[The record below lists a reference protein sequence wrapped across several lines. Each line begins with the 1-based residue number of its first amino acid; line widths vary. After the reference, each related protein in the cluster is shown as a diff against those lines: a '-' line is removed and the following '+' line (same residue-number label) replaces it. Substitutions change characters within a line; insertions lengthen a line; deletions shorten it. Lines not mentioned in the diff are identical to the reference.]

1 MCQSPLHTFLA
12 ELPKC
17 EHHLHLEGCLSPALL
32 FQLAKKN
39 NIALPPPDQDPAY
52 ESPQTLSKRYEYFE
66 NLEDFLQCY
75 YRGMAVLRTE
85 EDFEMLAWEYFT
97 MARKDGVRHAE
108 VFFDPQSH
116 TDRGIPF
123 DTVVSGFNAARNRA
137 EKELGITSCLIM
149 CFLRHLPVSS
159 AAETMQTAIA
169 GGYFDMKDDGLR
181 AIAGLGLD
189 SSEVGFRPELF
200 VDQYQGGKERGLRR
214 TAHGGEEGDTT
225 YISGALDALDVER
238 IDHGI
243 RLTEDPHLLQRVVR
257 ENILLTVCPL
267 SNLCLQAV
275 KSVTQVPI
283 RKFLEVGV
291 KFSIN
296 SDDPAYFRGYIL
308 NNYCA
313 VQDAFDLS
321 VLEWRTIAINSIQ
334 GSWIEEK
341 RRKELLVMLDECLRK
356 HSNSLGVELRS

>member
-1 MCQSPLHTFLA
+1 MCKSSLHSFLA
-12 ELPKC
+12 DLPKC
-17 EHHLHLEGCLSPALL
+17 EHHLHLEGCLSADLL
-32 FQLAKKN
+32 FKLAAKN
-39 NIALPPPDQDPAY
+39 NIALPSPEENPAY
-52 ESPQTLSKRYEYFE
+52 ASPTTLAKRYEHFD

-75 YRGMAVLRTE
+75 YRAMRVLTNE
-85 EDFEMLAWEYFT
+85 SDFEMLAWEYFT
-97 MARKDGVRHAE
+97 TAAADGVKHAE

-116 TDRGIPF
+116 TDRGIGF
-123 DTVVSGFNAARNRA
+123 EVVVRGFNAARERA

-159 AAETMQTAIA
+159 AAGTMQTAVA
-169 GGYFDMKDDGLR
+169 GGYFDEKDGQQR

-200 VDQYQGGKERGLRR
+200 EEMYREGEKRGLRR
-214 TAHGGEEGDTT
+214 TAHGGEEGDPS
-225 YISGALDALDVER
+225 YISGALDTLHVER

-243 RLTEDPHLLQRVVR
+243 RLTEDADLLRRVVK
-257 ENILLTVCPL
+257 EEILLTVCPL

-275 KSVTQVPI
+275 KEISQVPI
-283 RKFLEVGV
+283 RKFLDAGV

-313 VQDAFDLS
+313 VQEAFDLS
-321 VLEWRTIAINSIQ
+321 MEEWRTIAENSIQ
-334 GSWIEEK
+334 GSWIGEE
-341 RRKELLVMLDECLRK
+341 RKFELRAMLDECMSK
-356 HSNSLGVELRS
+356 HAM

>member
-1 MCQSPLHTFLA
+1 MCKSPLHNFLA

-32 FQLAKKN
+32 FQLAAKN
-39 NIALPPPDQDPAY
+39 NIALPSPDEDPAY
-52 ESPQTLSKRYEYFE
+52 QSPTTLARRYEYFE

-75 YRGMAVLRTE
+75 YRGIAVLVTQD
-85 EDFEMLAWEYFT
+85 DFEMLAWEYFT
-97 MARKDGVRHAE
+97 TARRDGVRHAE

-116 TDRGIPF
+116 TDRGVAF
-123 DTVVSGFNAARNRA
+123 HTVVAGFNAARSRA
-137 EKELGITSCLIM
+137 EKELGITSSLIM
-149 CFLRHLPVSS
+149 CFLRHLPVTS
-159 AAETMQTAIA
+159 AAETMQTAVE
-169 GGYFDMKDDGLR
+169 GGYFNVGNNEKQR

-200 VDQYQGGKERGLRR
+200 VDQYRQGKEYGLHR
-214 TAHGGEEGDTT
+214 TAHGGEEGDPT
-225 YISGALDALDVER
+225 YISGALDSLHAER

-243 RLTEDPHLLQRVVR
+243 RLTEDPELLNRIVK
-257 ENILLTVCPL
+257 EGILLTVCPL

-275 KSVTQVPI
+275 KSIEQVPI
-283 RKFLEVGV
+283 RTFLEAGV

-313 VQDAFDLS
+313 VQEAFDLS
-321 VLEWRTIAINSIQ
+321 RDEWRIIVENSIH
-334 GSWIEEK
+334 GSWIQEK
-341 RRKELLVMLDECLRK
+341 RKLELLAMLDECFSKYADHRDI
-356 HSNSLGVELRS
+356 SM